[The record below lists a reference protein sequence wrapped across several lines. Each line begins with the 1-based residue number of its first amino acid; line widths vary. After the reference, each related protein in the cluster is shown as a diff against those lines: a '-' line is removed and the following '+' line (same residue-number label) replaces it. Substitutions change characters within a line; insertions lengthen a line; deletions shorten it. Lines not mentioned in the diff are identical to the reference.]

1 MKRNKIYLGAA
12 TFLMLLI
19 VSTSCTKDFEEINT
33 DNNRL
38 SLAKAAPDMLL
49 TNAIESMT
57 NRVHEIGLGHE
68 IGSCWVQHM
77 AKVQYTD
84 EDRYIPRLGT
94 INNTWSSF
102 YASSGMDINLIYQLG
117 VEKKN
122 NSYRAGL

>member
-77 AKVQYTD
+77 AKVQ
-84 EDRYIPRLGT
+84 
-94 INNTWSSF
+94 
-102 YASSGMDINLIYQLG
+102 
-117 VEKKN
+117 
-122 NSYRAGL
+122 